1 VALELAFT
9 DALESAVQRI
19 SRHPGIGSAR
29 QAEMLKIP
37 VLRHWPTNKFPHL
50 VYYIEREA
58 QLDIWR
64 VLHAKRDVPAWIGQP
79 DDETKSS
86 RK

>member
-1 VALELAFT
+1 
-9 DALESAVQRI
+9 
-19 SRHPGIGSAR
+19 
-29 QAEMLKIP
+29 MLKIP